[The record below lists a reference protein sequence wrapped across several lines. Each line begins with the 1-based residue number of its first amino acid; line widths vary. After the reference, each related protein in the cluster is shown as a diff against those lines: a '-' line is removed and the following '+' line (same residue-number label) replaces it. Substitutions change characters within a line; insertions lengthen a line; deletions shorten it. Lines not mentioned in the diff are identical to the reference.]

1 MNAESRPPFR
11 RFPASATKHNGSDP
25 ASRTSEG
32 LDIVLGALHGGAV
45 GQVVVQDEPADVGR
59 AHLALA
65 RVGGVDE
72 QCDLSPVQKT
82 LEAVRLPRLHVD
94 ALDVCNPCLLQ
105 HVGGACRGKDPV
117 ASANKLLCD
126 ENHLRLVRAPHP
138 NENTA
143 SV

>member
-1 MNAESRPPFR
+1 M
-11 RFPASATKHNGSDP
+11 
-25 ASRTSEG
+25 
-32 LDIVLGALHGGAV
+32 LGALHGGAV

-65 RVGGVDE
+65 RAGGVDE
-72 QCDLSPVQKT
+72 QCDLSPVQKI

-105 HVGGACRGKDPV
+105 HVGGAYRGKDPV